1 MCYVVESQLELWKKT
16 LKFQVFVME
25 WASERIEVKNLA
37 GDNRHVSSRPTT
49 AQNSPLGGYLR

>member
-25 WASERIEVKNLA
+25 WASERIEVKSLA
-37 GDNRHVSSRPTT
+37 GADT
-49 AQNSPLGGYLR
+49 SPPGLLLLKIPHLEVT